1 MIKLRTIAASLAFII
16 GIVAFGGLFGSRGNL
31 STNAQ
36 VVSKVEKRTV
46 KGTKTVYRA
55 TRSGVKKGL
64 RIGHQVGSRVW
75 TGTKWVGVNSWRGG
89 RWVARKT
96 ASGVKWTY
104 YKARGKRKRVP

>member
-1 MIKLRTIAASLAFII
+1 MNNKIRSISACFALIV
-16 GIVAFGGLFGSRGNL
+16 GIVFVGGVFGANGSL
-31 STNAQ
+31 SAEAQ
-36 VVSKVEKRTV
+36 VVRKVEG
-46 KGTKTVYRA
+46 GTKRVYRA

-64 RIGHQVGSRVW
+64 RIGHQVGNRVW

-104 YKARGKRKRVP
+104 YKARGTKRRVG